1 MDRHIISFEI
11 PALGIA
17 LARLADPLL
26 RNRPV
31 ALAPAPIS
39 SRTLLHEVSREARG
53 EGLAAGMPV
62 VQARR
67 LCPAL
72 RILPPDPVRLRQA
85 TQCLHDVAARFAP
98 VWEPW
103 RPGHLYL
110 DLTGTSRLFGPAS
123 DTAARLER
131 EVAGS
136 HGLAGVVGVASTK
149 LVSHIAAGLVA
160 PLELCEVWPGSERA
174 FLTPLPVTALP
185 GLSRCPKSTAMAM
198 LEDLNIA
205 TLGELGAVPRLHLE
219 LVLGE
224 DGPRLHDWAH
234 GLDPS
239 PVLPPPRRSRIE
251 ESLTLTPDELDE
263 GVILGVL
270 YGVLERLCRELRG
283 QRRLCRRLAL
293 TLRHSD
299 HVVVEGINR
308 LPFATQWEAELF
320 PPLEALFRR
329 RFRRRVRLRSMTVG
343 LEGLVPA
350 EAQLS
355 LFPAS
360 PASSRTHRLALA
372 LDRLRARFGDRAIS
386 LGRTI
391 SGPLS
396 RSSPLT
402 PAP

>member
-17 LARLADPLL
+17 LARLADPSL

-31 ALAPAPIS
+31 ALAPAPTS
-39 SRTLLHEVSREARG
+39 SRTLLQEISREARN
-53 EGLAAGMPV
+53 EGLVAGMSV

-72 RILPPDPVRLRQA
+72 RVLSPDPVRLRQA
-85 TQCLHDVAARFAP
+85 TRCLHDVAVRVAP

-103 RPGHLYL
+103 GPGHLYL
-110 DLTGTSRLFGPAS
+110 DLTGTSRLFGPVS
-123 DTAARLER
+123 GTAARLER
-131 EVAGS
+131 EVAGR
-136 HGLAGVVGVASTK
+136 HGLAGVAGVASTK

-160 PLELCEVWPGSERA
+160 PLELCEVWPGAERA
-174 FLTPLPVTALP
+174 FLAPLPVAALP
-185 GLSRCPKSTAMAM
+185 GLDHGPESAALAM
-198 LEDLNIA
+198 LEDLNIT
-205 TLGELGAVPRLHLE
+205 TLGELGDVPRPHLE

-224 DGPRLHDWAH
+224 HGPRLRDWAR

-251 ESLTLTPDELDE
+251 ESLALTPDELDE
-263 GVILGVL
+263 DVVLGVL
-270 YGVLERLCRELRG
+270 YGGLERLCRELRG

-299 HVVVEGINR
+299 HVIVEGSGR
-308 LPFATQWEAELF
+308 VPVATQWEAELF
-320 PPLEALFRR
+320 PPLDALFRR
-329 RFRRRVRLRSMTVG
+329 RFRRRVRLRSVTLG
-343 LEGLVPA
+343 LEELVPA

-355 LFPAS
+355 LFPEP
-360 PASSRTHRLALA
+360 PASLRAHRLALA
-372 LDRLRARFGDRAIS
+372 LDHLRARFGDRAIS

-391 SGPLS
+391 LKPGP
-396 RSSPLT
+396 
-402 PAP
+402 